1 MNPWLGPKTGDSM
14 PIAAVI
20 RIWGEYV
27 SFRRF
32 AHQASRSG
40 LLFEQG
46 CAKLFAHGRSAY
58 TGILRKKGIVCN
70 RQRNIVPGNVP
81 GTKGRWPGPDRH
93 R

>member
-1 MNPWLGPKTGDSM
+1 M
-14 PIAAVI
+14 
-20 RIWGEYV
+20 
-27 SFRRF
+27 
-32 AHQASRSG
+32 G

-46 CAKLFAHGRSAY
+46 CAKLFGHGWSAY

-81 GTKGRWPGPDRH
+81 GTKGRWPGPYRH